1 MSTYVVMEAQQ
12 GARKFLVWS
21 LFDGGP
27 GYSDVTY
34 TTLEGEPVAH
44 VDDDVRVTRFLFTVP
59 GPEAP
64 APSDRVIFTTEYL
77 ASGHGE
83 TSVEHALL
91 AVDPY
96 IARRF
101 EEGEEVHVRV
111 DARRIRWSKAYRVFV
126 TVTEPAS

>member
-77 ASGHGE
+77 APSHGE
-83 TSVEHALL
+83 VNASHAFCLSTP
-91 AVDPY
+91 ATGSWPSTERSRCDSTP
-96 IARRF
+96 AGSAGPRRT
-101 EEGEEVHVRV
+101 GC
-111 DARRIRWSKAYRVFV
+111 S
-126 TVTEPAS
+126 

>member
-77 ASGHGE
+77 APSHGE
-83 TSVEHALL
+83 VNASHALSL
-91 AVDPY
+91 VDPGY
-96 IARRF
+96 RELALDGKI
-101 EEGEEVHVRV
+101 EVRL

-126 TVTEPAS
+126 TITESA

>member
-27 GYSDVTY
+27 GYSDVTF

-59 GPEAP
+59 GPDAP

-77 ASGHGE
+77 ASGFE
-83 TSVEHALL
+83 QASVDHALSVIDSRWRHL
-91 AVDPY
+91 VVD
-96 IARRF
+96 
-101 EEGEEVHVRV
+101 GEMKVRV

-126 TVTEPAS
+126 TVTEPAA